1 MVYRQTSPLMTDKR
15 NLLKENFQ
23 YSLPES
29 LIAQTP
35 LPDRT
40 ESRLLVSTITKK
52 RLSENVFSNLPD
64 LLSPGDLLVL
74 NNTKVFRARL
84 SGKRMDTG
92 GKVEAFLLRELSQG
106 IWKALIR
113 PGRASRSGIIIE
125 FSSDL
130 SCTVRH
136 RLNQGRAIIEFNSVE
151 DTGDALSRTAQVPL
165 PPYIKR
171 APDEMD
177 DERYQTVYASKKGAV
192 AAPTA
197 GLHFD
202 RELLISLSEKGI
214 EHTYVT
220 LHVGPGTFEPLRSN
234 ILEDNTLDPEEYYV
248 SAEALSAIR
257 NAREERRRIIA
268 VGTTTTRVL
277 ETIDINSET
286 SLSGE
291 TGIFIFPPY
300 SFRNVD
306 ALITNFHL
314 PESSLLCLVAAFMG
328 YEFMM
333 NAYRYA
339 VEHQFRFYSYGDVM
353 LIERES
359 IQ

>member
-1 MVYRQTSPLMTDKR
+1 MIDKR

-23 YSLPES
+23 YFLPVN

-35 LPDRT
+35 LPGRT
-40 ESRLLVSTITKK
+40 QSRLLVSTIAKK
-52 RLSENVFSNLPD
+52 ELSENVFSNLPD

-84 SGKRMDTG
+84 SGNRTDTG
-92 GKVEAFLLRELSQG
+92 GKVEVFLLRELGLG
-106 IWKALIR
+106 IWKALVR
-113 PGRASRSGIIIE
+113 PGRAARSGMIIE
-125 FSSDL
+125 FSNDL
-130 SCTVRH
+130 SCTVLK
-136 RLNQGRAIIEFNSVE
+136 RLGQGRAIIEFNSVE
-151 DTGDALSRTAQVPL
+151 DTGDTLSRTAQVPL

-177 DERYQTVYASKKGAV
+177 DERYQTVYASEKGAV

-202 RELLISLSEKGI
+202 LELLTRLREKGI

-220 LHVGPGTFEPLRSN
+220 LHVGPGTFEPLRSD
-234 ILEDNTLDPEEYYV
+234 IIEDNTLDPEEYYV

-257 NAREERRRIIA
+257 NAREEGRRVIA

-277 ETIDINSET
+277 ETIDINSEM

>member
-1 MVYRQTSPLMTDKR
+1 MTDKK
-15 NLLKENFQ
+15 NLLKEDFQ
-23 YSLPES
+23 YFLPEN

-35 LPDRT
+35 LSDRT
-40 ESRLLVSTITKK
+40 ESRLLFTSIAKKTIAE
-52 RLSENVFSNLPD
+52 SVFSSLPD

-84 SGKRMDTG
+84 SGNRADTG
-92 GKVEAFLLRELSQG
+92 GKVEVFLLRELGQG
-106 IWKALIR
+106 IWRALVR
-113 PGRASRSGIIIE
+113 PGRAARSGIIIE
-125 FSSDL
+125 FSNDL
-130 SCTVRH
+130 SCTIQRK
-136 RLNQGRAIIEFNSVE
+136 LGQGRAIIEFDSAE
-151 DTGDALSRTAQVPL
+151 DTGDTLARTARMPL

-171 APDEMD
+171 APDELD
-177 DERYQTVYASKKGAV
+177 DERYQTVYASEKGAV

-202 RELLISLSEKGI
+202 RDLLNRLTQKGI

-234 ILEDNTLDPEEYYV
+234 ILDENILDPEEYYV
-248 SAEALSAIR
+248 SAEALFAIR
-257 NAREERRRIIA
+257 NARSEGRRVIA

-277 ETIDINSET
+277 ETIDVNSET

-291 TGIFIFPPY
+291 TEIFIFPPY
-300 SFRNVD
+300 MFRNVD
-306 ALITNFHL
+306 VLITNFHL

-333 NAYRYA
+333 NAYRFA

-353 LIERES
+353 LIEQEPA
-359 IQ
+359 Q

>member
-1 MVYRQTSPLMTDKR
+1 MIARK

-23 YSLPES
+23 YFLPES
-29 LIAQTP
+29 LIAQMP
-35 LPDRT
+35 LSGRT
-40 ESRLLVSTITKK
+40 ESRLLISNIARKE
-52 RLSENVFSNLPD
+52 LSENVFSDLPD

-84 SGKRMDTG
+84 QGNRADTG
-92 GKVEAFLLRELSQG
+92 GKVEVFLLRELEHG
-106 IWKALIR
+106 IWKALVR
-113 PGRASRSGIIIE
+113 PGRAARSGIILE
-125 FSSDL
+125 FSNDL

-136 RLNQGRAIIEFNSVE
+136 RLEQGRAIIEFNSCKN
-151 DTGDALSRTAQVPL
+151 TGNALSRTAQVPL

-171 APDEMD
+171 TPDELD
-177 DERYQTVYASKKGAV
+177 DERYQTVYASEKGAV

-202 RELLISLSEKGI
+202 RKLLIQLARNGI

-220 LHVGPGTFEPLRSN
+220 LHVGPGTFEPLRSS
-234 ILEDNTLDPEEYYV
+234 ILGDNTLDPEEYYV
-248 SAEALSAIR
+248 SAEALSTIR
-257 NAREERRRIIA
+257 NAREEGRRVIA

-277 ETIDINSET
+277 ETIDVNSET

-291 TGIFIFPPY
+291 TEIFIFPPY
-300 SFRNVD
+300 DFRNVD
-306 ALITNFHL
+306 VLITNFHL

-353 LIERES
+353 LIEQE
-359 IQ
+359 

>member
-1 MVYRQTSPLMTDKR
+1 MIDKKK
-15 NLLKENFQ
+15 LLKESFR
-23 YSLPES
+23 YFLPEN

-40 ESRLLVSTITKK
+40 ESRLLVSAITNNE
-52 RLSENVFSNLPD
+52 LSEDVFSNLPD

-84 SGKRMDTG
+84 SGNRTDTG
-92 GKVEAFLLRELSQG
+92 GKVEVFLLRKLGQG
-106 IWKALIR
+106 IWKALVR
-113 PGRASRSGIIIE
+113 PGRAARSGIIIE
-125 FSSDL
+125 FSNDL
-130 SCTVRH
+130 SCTVRQ
-136 RLNQGRAIIEFNSVE
+136 RLDQGRTIIEFNSVE
-151 DTGDALSRTAQVPL
+151 NTCDILSRTAQVPL

-171 APDEMD
+171 TPDELD
-177 DERYQTVYASKKGAV
+177 DERYQTVYASEKGAV

-202 RELLISLSEKGI
+202 RELLIRLSEKGI

-257 NAREERRRIIA
+257 NTKKEGRRVIA

-291 TGIFIFPPY
+291 TEIFIFPPY

-306 ALITNFHL
+306 VLITNFHL

-333 NAYRYA
+333 NAYIYA

-353 LIERES
+353 LIEREP
-359 IQ
+359 IL

>member
-1 MVYRQTSPLMTDKR
+1 MIDKR

-23 YSLPES
+23 YFLPKN
-29 LIAQTP
+29 LIAQMP
-35 LPDRT
+35 LSGRT
-40 ESRLLVSTITKK
+40 ESRLLISNIARKE
-52 RLSENVFSNLPD
+52 LSENVFSDLPD

-84 SGKRMDTG
+84 QGNRADTG
-92 GKVEAFLLRELSQG
+92 GKVEVFLLRELEHG
-106 IWKALIR
+106 IWKALVR
-113 PGRASRSGIIIE
+113 PGRAARSGIILE
-125 FSSDL
+125 FSNDL
-130 SCTVRH
+130 SCAVRH
-136 RLNQGRAIIEFNSVE
+136 RLEQGRAIIEFNSCKN
-151 DTGDALSRTAQVPL
+151 TGDALSRTAQVPL

-171 APDEMD
+171 TPDELD
-177 DERYQTVYASKKGAV
+177 DERYQTVYASEKGAV

-202 RELLISLSEKGI
+202 RELLIQLARNGI

-220 LHVGPGTFEPLRSN
+220 LHVGPGTFEPLRSS
-234 ILEDNTLDPEEYYV
+234 ILGDNTLDPEEYYV

-257 NAREERRRIIA
+257 NAREEGRRVIA

-277 ETIDINSET
+277 ETIDVNSET

-291 TGIFIFPPY
+291 TEIFIFPPY
-300 SFRNVD
+300 DFRNVD
-306 ALITNFHL
+306 VLITNFHL

-353 LIERES
+353 LIEQE
-359 IQ
+359 

>member
-1 MVYRQTSPLMTDKR
+1 MIDKR
-15 NLLKENFQ
+15 TLLKESFR
-23 YSLPES
+23 YFLPEN

-40 ESRLLVSTITKK
+40 ESRLLVSTITNNE
-52 RLSENVFSNLPD
+52 LSENVFSDLPD

-74 NNTKVFRARL
+74 NNTRVFRARL
-84 SGKRMDTG
+84 SGNRADTG
-92 GKVEAFLLRELSQG
+92 GKVEVFLLRELGNG
-106 IWKALIR
+106 IWKALVR

-125 FSSDL
+125 FSDDL
-130 SCTVRH
+130 SCTIRQ
-136 RLNQGRAIIEFNSVE
+136 RLDQGRTIIEFNSDG
-151 DTGDALSRTAQVPL
+151 DTCDTLSRTAQVPL

-171 APDEMD
+171 TPDELD
-177 DERYQTVYASKKGAV
+177 DERYQTVYASEKGAV

-202 RELLISLSEKGI
+202 RELLIRLSDKGI

-234 ILEDNTLDPEEYYV
+234 ILENNTLDPEEYYV
-248 SAEALSAIR
+248 SAEALSTIR
-257 NAREERRRIIA
+257 NAREEGRRVIA

-277 ETIDINSET
+277 ETIDVNSEM

-300 SFRNVD
+300 NFRNVD
-306 ALITNFHL
+306 VLITNFHL

-353 LIERES
+353 LIEQES
-359 IQ
+359 IL